1 MSEAGAPAE
10 GDLMSRLRENGVT
23 QLRLIYHDC
32 SGRPQVKSAPSD
44 RFAEVIAR
52 GVNFAKA
59 NLDYYVLDEQV
70 PGRCFR
76 RPHRRLPRGSRGHP
90 QRHTPCVR
98 TARSRS
104 CAVTWAQSGSAGQA
118 VQDVTRVVSGCGY
131 AYPLRDGLPPRPGCD
146 PSRTAVE
153 APRRKAL
160 LLCLSSLTDLV
171 ADDPGP
177 TPNHRD

>member
-23 QLRLIYHDC
+23 QLRLICHDC

-59 NLDYYVLDEQV
+59 NLDYNVLDEQV

-76 RPHRRLPRGSRGHP
+76 RPHRRLPRGFKSSDIRHASTPPEAEGVPLHGLSRA
-90 QRHTPCVR
+90 QRGRQCR
-98 TARSRS
+98 M
-104 CAVTWAQSGSAGQA
+104 
-118 VQDVTRVVSGCGY
+118 
-131 AYPLRDGLPPRPGCD
+131 
-146 PSRTAVE
+146 
-153 APRRKAL
+153 
-160 LLCLSSLTDLV
+160 
-171 ADDPGP
+171 
-177 TPNHRD
+177 